1 MLRGI
6 VEYSAQLLGDKT
18 VIKLLK
24 MLSIQLAACDFA
36 CSSDFLG
43 KRGVKEMV
51 LMTDEGVKIGK
62 VTLLIGGARW

>member
-6 VEYSAQLLGDKT
+6 VEYSAHLLRDKT

-24 MLSIQLAACDFA
+24 MLSIQLAAYDFA
-36 CSSDFLG
+36 CSSGFLG

-51 LMTDEGVKIGK
+51 LMRDEEDKIGK
-62 VTLLIGGARW
+62 AALLIGGARW